1 MKYLPLLL
9 LLSAP
14 AFAESYPYVEW
25 KWEQKYINSLHDKT
39 VNYLRAGMKWG
50 NAYIEAGPM
59 TDGESFETGV
69 KFKSHNWKFKMKWEG
84 QNTTSL
90 KHKVETV
97 IRYNFR

>member
-39 VNYLRAGMKWG
+39 VNYLRAGMRFG
-50 NAYIEAGPM
+50 NAYICLLY
-59 TDGESFETGV
+59 
-69 KFKSHNWKFKMKWEG
+69 
-84 QNTTSL
+84 TSPSP
-90 KHKVETV
+90 
-97 IRYNFR
+97 RD